1 MEYETVWKERL
12 AIDSLTE
19 ELYDIISCTVL
30 KDEKLT

>member
-1 MEYETVWKERL
+1 MEYETVWKENL

-19 ELYDIISCTVL
+19 ELYDIISCTVS